1 MIYLIGQL
9 SIWLVL
15 TAAFA
20 AVAGWA
26 FASERSAEAERSL
39 RRDRDHL
46 IRDLTRLASED
57 AGPSTAASDGE
68 RETDALRRQLEIRDG
83 RIAELEHSLE
93 TARARADDA
102 SNDAAD
108 LRRQLEQN
116 SADSDELT
124 RLRAL
129 AEEVEV
135 QRSQV
140 IDVEP
145 EPPHEPP
152 APLIDEE
159 TLALQTWRL
168 RYFEQRVQYLENLA
182 RAAPPAPEEP
192 ATMLP
197 LEWRAREAEARAQY
211 LEAELRRAS
220 EAPAVAEHD
229 LPQPEEEPAPFA
241 SDADIDVLLRWRLLY
256 LERRTAHLQAQLA
269 EATAPSEAA
278 PELESEPVLAPTSDP
293 DRWKWRARYLEARVR
308 HLEQRLTEAQA
319 TPAVAEALAPV
330 AEFEPEGEIDALA
343 EPEPT
348 PPPPTVRPRGAKPP
362 VLGSPRDGAPDDLTL
377 IDGVSLMQQSTLY
390 SVGIFHFDQIAAWT
404 PENVA
409 WIDQY
414 LRLGGRIDEE
424 DWVEQAELWARDGPA
439 AARRAYEEA

>member
-26 FASERSAEAERSL
+26 FASERSAEAERAL

-57 AGPSTAASDGE
+57 AATSTEVSDGE

-145 EPPHEPP
+145 EPAHGAP

-182 RAAPPAPEEP
+182 RAAPPAPEP
-192 ATMLP
+192 VNTLP
-197 LEWRAREAEARAQY
+197 LEWRAREAEARAVF
-211 LEAELRRAS
+211 LENELRRAG
-220 EAPAVAEHD
+220 EAPVSEVESPPPA
-229 LPQPEEEPAPFA
+229 EEPAPFA

-269 EATAPSEAA
+269 QAGVQGESESTPQTAPALTPA
-278 PELESEPVLAPTSDP
+278 PDP

-308 HLEQRLTEAQA
+308 HLEQRLTEARA
-319 TPAVAEALAPV
+319 APAVAEALAPV
-330 AEFEPEGEIDALA
+330 AELESEGEIDALA

-390 SVGIFHFDQIAAWT
+390 SVGVFHFDQIAAWT

-409 WIDQY
+409 WVDQY

-424 DWVEQAELWARDGPA
+424 EWVEQAELLAREGPA